1 MIPKYGG
8 GGENRTLKKTLQGF
22 QFPVSLRPHKKLCRT
37 FYELRTLLFKECYK
51 VRSSLYLINIKG
63 KFQQAVLYIQF

>member
-22 QFPVSLRPHKKLCRT
+22 QFSVSLRPHKNTGAGGRICT
-37 FYELRTLLFKECYK
+37 HEGFPIDYK
-51 VRSSLYLINIKG
+51 SIPFVYFGTPAL
-63 KFQQAVLYIQF
+63 